1 MLDYIK
7 KELDSNIYEV
17 ADCENYASVSLILSE
32 NDNSVSIL
40 FIERAERA
48 GDPWSGDI
56 AFPGGKGELTDSSRL
71 ITSIRETRE
80 EIGIDLHEKDC
91 IGKLSNLS
99 LESSHNFSI
108 FPYVFQKI
116 KCNEFNLE
124 IEEVADCFWVELNNF
139 LNISNYSSTIKE
151 FRGNKYTVPSL
162 MLNNKKVW
170 GITYILL
177 TELLIILVNS
187 NKFELE
193 LENKEQLIQLWK
205 NSKWKLND

>member
-1 MLDYIK
+1 MLEYIK
-7 KELDSNIYEV
+7 KKLDSNIYEV
-17 ADCENYASVSLILSE
+17 SDCKNYASVSLILSE
-32 NDNSVSIL
+32 SENSVSIL
-40 FIERAERA
+40 FIERAKRE

-56 AFPGGKGELTDSSRL
+56 AFPGGKGELTDSSKL
-71 ITSIRETRE
+71 TTSIRETKE
-80 EIGIDLHEKDC
+80 EIGIDLLEKDC

-108 FPYVFQKI
+108 FPYVFQKVKI
-116 KCNEFNLE
+116 SEFNLD
-124 IEEVADCFWVELNNF
+124 IKEVADCFWVELNEL
-139 LNISNYSSTIKE
+139 LNISNYFSSTKD
-151 FRGNKYTVPSL
+151 FRGDKYTVPFL

-187 NKFELE
+187 NKIEIE
-193 LENKEQLIQLWK
+193 SKTKQQLIYLWK